1 MPDALGLA
9 ELSVPH
15 LGQNIAARLP
25 QRGRFT
31 LLRHHR
37 PSETNPTVVIST
49 DKCPCDHA
57 ADSFDHMFDPAKKWL
72 RQGTITARLSLLG
85 CNTLCARGTHR
96 VSRACSRNPECSYV
110 GQILYSF
117 SRSGMSSL
125 ATPEI
130 VPLKPPVA
138 AKKTGLP
145 RASAATVSTVSVIV
159 RTPDA

>member
-1 MPDALGLA
+1 MWPASGSEFQPRFADNPRPYLVYDHKGTSQYQSLQLG
-9 ELSVPH
+9 SS
-15 LGQNIAARLP
+15 R
-25 QRGRFT
+25 
-31 LLRHHR
+31 
-37 PSETNPTVVIST
+37 
-49 DKCPCDHA
+49 C
-57 ADSFDHMFDPAKKWL
+57 WL
-72 RQGTITARLSLLG
+72 RQGAITARLNLLG
-85 CNTLCARGTHR
+85 ATRFVPEERR
-96 VSRACSRNPECSYV
+96 VPRVCSRNPECSYV

-117 SRSGMSSL
+117 SRSGMSSP

>member
-1 MPDALGLA
+1 MITQRPGG
-9 ELSVPH
+9 S
-15 LGQNIAARLP
+15 ARLAATV
-25 QRGRFT
+25 GFVS
-31 LLRHHR
+31 LMA
-37 PSETNPTVVIST
+37 PTCSSWLT
-49 DKCPCDHA
+49 SGLCP
-57 ADSFDHMFDPAKKWL
+57 
-72 RQGTITARLSLLG
+72 
-85 CNTLCARGTHR
+85 RGTHR

-145 RASAATVSTVSVIV
+145 RASAATVFTVSVIV